1 MLIGKGSRPV
11 FAWTVLVENN
21 LIQSLADESRG
32 MADRNGL
39 ALLELNS
46 IKVAELILP
55 RLHRIE
61 VLRQNLIFAFLEK
74 L

>member
-1 MLIGKGSRPV
+1 MLIGEGSRPV

-46 IKVAELILP
+46 I
-55 RLHRIE
+55 
-61 VLRQNLIFAFLEK
+61 
-74 L
+74 